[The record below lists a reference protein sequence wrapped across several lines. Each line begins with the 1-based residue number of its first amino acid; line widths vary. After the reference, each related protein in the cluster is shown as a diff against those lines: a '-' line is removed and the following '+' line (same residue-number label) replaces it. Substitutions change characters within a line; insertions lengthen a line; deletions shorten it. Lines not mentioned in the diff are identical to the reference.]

1 MFTRQHFE
9 ESADVIRRQT
19 PHRPRI
25 GLILGSGL
33 GALADEVSE
42 ATVIPFERVP
52 HFPPSTAPGH
62 AGRLVIGRLAGKAVL
77 VMQGRIHYY
86 EGYSMEQVTLPVR
99 IMRALG
105 ITTLIVTNAAGGLN
119 PAYRAGDLMLITDH
133 IGLTTLTGHN
143 PLLGPNDPSLGPRF
157 VNMTPA
163 YDPGLRAIALRVA
176 SRLGLTLHQGVYVG
190 LGGPTFETPA
200 EVRFLRALG
209 GDAVGMS
216 TVPEVIVARHGGMRV
231 LGLSGITNV
240 TQADPDAT
248 TGPSH
253 EEVLETGKLLGPR
266 LADLVRGILAELDS
280 E

>member
-1 MFTRQHFE
+1 MFTRQHFA
-9 ESADVIRRQT
+9 ESADDIRQRT
-19 PHRPRI
+19 PHRPTI

-33 GALADEVSE
+33 GALAAEVSE
-42 ATVIPFERVP
+42 ATIIPFDQVP
-52 HFPPSTAPGH
+52 HFPPSTVPGH
-62 AGRLVIGRLAGKAVL
+62 AGRLVIGWLAGKAVL

-99 IMRALG
+99 IMRAFG

-119 PAYRAGDLMLITDH
+119 PAYRAGDLMVITDH
-133 IGLTTLTGHN
+133 VGLTTLTGHN
-143 PLLGPNDPSLGPRF
+143 PLRGPNDPSLGPRF

-163 YDPGLRAIALRVA
+163 YDPELRTLAARVA
-176 SRLGLTLHQGVYVG
+176 RGLGLTLHHGIYVG

-231 LGLSGITNV
+231 
-240 TQADPDAT
+240 
-248 TGPSH
+248 
-253 EEVLETGKLLGPR
+253 
-266 LADLVRGILAELDS
+266 
-280 E
+280 